1 MSKEKTGTNLLKQTR
16 GDITV
21 MPTSRGHV
29 SHISN
34 ESSVESLVVQLTPLE
49 VSYEDFLCLLS
60 NKASFT

>member
-34 ESSVESLVVQLTPLE
+34 ESWVESLVELTPLE